1 MILLHKKSIVTIDV
15 FYYLPEYTNILQEF
29 VWQTEDIVPEYP
41 RVHQFLNYWKENIKA
56 PRGGKDFS
64 EIVEFINN
72 NSSKFGIHKDHIAI
86 GGAGAGAWIV
96 LGALHEM
103 VTRKTIKM
111 VEAAFFISPIADDVL
126 SKIEPQ
132 QVDFWEEKWVNYNKG
147 FF

>member
-1 MILLHKKSIVTIDV
+1 MESNKAYIFAHQGGGLMFDMEMFLLEGFRTAVLFKTTV
-15 FYYLPEYTNILQEF
+15 FF
-29 VWQTEDIVPEYP
+29 VD
-41 RVHQFLNYWKENIKA
+41 YWKENIKA